1 MDEILKG
8 VDYKILKKQE
18 FSSFSGMEYDSR
30 KIKKGNIFIAL
41 EGAAF
46 DGHKFIDM
54 AVENGATAII
64 GSREIDVKDHVTY
77 IVVEDLRQKLGI
89 IASNFYGWPQKQLEI
104 VGITGTNG
112 KTTTTYLLEQI
123 LGEDKVSRI
132 GTVEYKIGSEII
144 PAPNTTPE
152 SLDLI
157 KICRRSVDK
166 GIKYLIME
174 VSSHALEMGRVEM
187 IEFDVSAF
195 TNLTPEHLDY
205 HKNMEDYF
213 SAKRKLFLKTKKK
226 GNMVFNIDDPY
237 GKRLFDEFGGISYGI
252 ETGNL
257 KAKMITH
264 ALKTQKIELSFEKF
278 IREIDIKLQG
288 KFNVYNLLTAV
299 GVSIKLGLSLEEIA
313 DKLNTLDSAPGRF
326 ECVEGGQEF
335 MVVVDYAHTADAL
348 ENILSAL
355 NEIKK
360 ENIITVFGCGGDR
373 DPSKRKPMAETAER
387 LSDVVIV
394 TSDNPRTEDPHK
406 ILEEVSKGLTSLKH
420 TFLEIDRE
428 KAIEKA
434 VGIARKNDIVLIAG
448 KGHENYQ
455 IIERE
460 KIHFDD
466 KEIALKYIKN
476 KIKF

>member
-1 MDEILKG
+1 MVEILNG
-8 VDYKILKKQE
+8 IDYKILKK
-18 FSSFSGMEYDSR
+18 FATGPFSGMEYDSR
-30 KIKKGNIFIAL
+30 KVKKGDIFVAL

-54 AVENGATAII
+54 VVKNGASAVI
-64 GSREIDVKDHVTY
+64 GSKEIEVNHDITY
-77 IVVEDLRQKLGI
+77 IVVKDLRQKLGV
-89 IASNFYGWPQKQLEI
+89 IASNFYKWPQKKLEI

-132 GTVEYKIGSEII
+132 GTVEYKVGNEII

-157 KICRRSVDK
+157 KICRKSVDR

-187 IEFDVSAF
+187 IEFDVAAF

-205 HKNMEDYF
+205 HKDMEEYF
-213 SAKRKLFLKTKKK
+213 SAKRKLFSKTKKA
-226 GNMVFNIDDPY
+226 GNTVFNVDDPH

-252 ETGNL
+252 ESGDLRAAMMSRT
-257 KAKMITH
+257 
-264 ALKTQKIELSFEKF
+264 LKTQKIKLSFENFK
-278 IREIDIKLQG
+278 RDLDIKLQG
-288 KFNVYNLLTAV
+288 KFNIYNLLSAV
-299 GVSIKLGLSLEEIA
+299 GVAMRLGLSMEEIV
-313 DKLNTLDSAPGRF
+313 DKLENLESAPGRF
-326 ECVEGGQEF
+326 ECIEAGQDF

-348 ENILSAL
+348 ENILTAL
-355 NEIKK
+355 NEIKIK
-360 ENIITVFGCGGDR
+360 KIITVFGCGGDR
-373 DPSKRKPMAETAER
+373 DPSKRKPMAETAEK
-387 LSDVVIV
+387 LSDIVIV
-394 TSDNPRTEDPHK
+394 TSDNPRTEDPNK
-406 ILEEVSKGLTSLKH
+406 ILEEVSSGLSSLKH
-420 TFLEIDRE
+420 SFLEIDRE

-434 VGIARKNDIVLIAG
+434 VGMAKKNDIVLIAG
-448 KGHENYQ
+448 KGHEDYQ
-455 IIERE
+455 IIGKE

-476 KIKF
+476 KIKI

>member
-1 MDEILKG
+1 MVEILNG
-8 VDYKILKKQE
+8 IDYKILKKFE
-18 FSSFSGMEYDSR
+18 TGPFSGMEYDSR
-30 KIKKGNIFIAL
+30 KIKKGDIFVAL

-54 AVENGATAII
+54 AVENGASAVI
-64 GSREIDVKDHVTY
+64 GSKEIELNHDVTY
-77 IVVEDLRQKLGI
+77 IVVKDLRQQLGV
-89 IASNFYGWPQKQLEI
+89 IASNFYKWPQKQLEI

-132 GTVEYKIGSEII
+132 GTVEYKIGNEII

-157 KICRRSVDK
+157 KICRKSVDR

-187 IEFDVSAF
+187 IDFDVTAF

-205 HKNMEDYF
+205 HKNMEEYF
-213 SAKRKLFLKTKKK
+213 SAKRKLFYKTK
-226 GNMVFNIDDPY
+226 NRVNTVFNTDDFY

-252 ETGNL
+252 DSGDLN
-257 KAKMITH
+257 ASMISH
-264 ALKTQKIELSFEKF
+264 SLKTQKIELSFKEFQKK
-278 IREIDIKLQG
+278 INIKLQG

-299 GVSIKLGLSLEEIA
+299 GVAIRLGLSLEKITDRLE
-313 DKLNTLDSAPGRF
+313 KLESAPGRF
-326 ECVEGGQEF
+326 ECIEAGQDF

-355 NEIKK
+355 NEIKIEK
-360 ENIITVFGCGGDR
+360 IITVFGCGGDR
-373 DPSKRKPMAETAER
+373 DPSKRKPMAETAEK
-387 LSDVVIV
+387 LSDIVIV
-394 TSDNPRTEDPHK
+394 TSDNPRTEDPVK
-406 ILEEVSKGLTSLKH
+406 ILGEVSKGLSSLKASL
-420 TFLEIDRE
+420 LEIDRE
-428 KAIEKA
+428 KAIEMA
-434 VGIARKNDIVLIAG
+434 VKMAEKNDIVLIAG
-448 KGHENYQ
+448 KGHEDYQ
-455 IIERE
+455 IIGKE

-466 KEIALKYIKN
+466 KEVALKYIQGKN
-476 KIKF
+476 I